1 MKVQLTISV
10 EVRRPLSLKEQQA
23 LAAAVKGLLDE
34 QSFGDG
40 WTYETGVQG
49 EVDESSV
56 EVGIAPPGDLEY

>member
-10 EVRRPLSLKEQQA
+10 EVLRPLSVKEQEA

-34 QSFGDG
+34 QSYGDG
-40 WTYETGVQG
+40 WAFETGVQG